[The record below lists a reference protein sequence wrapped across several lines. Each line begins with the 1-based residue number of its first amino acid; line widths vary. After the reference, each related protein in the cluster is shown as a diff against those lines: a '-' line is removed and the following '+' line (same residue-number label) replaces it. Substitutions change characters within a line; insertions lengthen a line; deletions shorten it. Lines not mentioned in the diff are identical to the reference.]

1 MAKDLK
7 KLARQLKR
15 EKEEEEARLNKI
27 SPKVTNMPSGLS
39 EHLGEKFKL
48 IFQYYNHSECEM
60 ISMTK
65 DEMKRVINT
74 FTKITKHD
82 QNSISKICRPK
93 SVKRA
98 GVGSSYAN
106 LFNGLPDDFDSL
118 LEVDFTGTGRVF
130 IYPYKNMCCVIAVDK
145 KHR

>member
-1 MAKDLK
+1 MAKDFK
-7 KLARQLKR
+7 KLARDLKR
-15 EKEEEEARLNKI
+15 KADEEAKGNKI
-27 SPKVTNMPSGLS
+27 PSTVTNIPSGLG
-39 EHLGEKFKL
+39 EHFGEKFKL

-60 ISMTK
+60 IMMTK

-93 SVKRA
+93 PVKRA
-98 GVGSSYAN
+98 GVSSKYAN
-106 LFNGLPDDFDSL
+106 LFTDLPDDFDSL
-118 LEVDFTGTGRVF
+118 LEVYFTDTGRVF
-130 IYPYKNMCCVIAVDK
+130 IYPYQNMCCVVAIDK